1 VHPYNTARFV
11 QYSKTSVY
19 YNTAYYTNTPY
30 DTSLVGIHTCA
41 HVQIYMHTRP
51 EPAKLCLSASTS
63 PNVCVSNI
71 LLAPTHTHIHARAH
85 MQTYTNTHS
94 HTHTHTHT
102 HVNTPIHTGILHGLP
117 CHDGCTLPALAGQR
131 CCGGAPRVSALL
143 YRGPRPHAAL
153 LLCE

>member
-1 VHPYNTARFV
+1 MHPYNTARFV

-85 MQTYTNTHS
+85 MPTYTNTHA

-102 HVNTPIHTGILHGLP
+102 CQHTYTHRYPTWASLP
-117 CHDGCTLPALAGQR
+117 R
-131 CCGGAPRVSALL
+131 RVHPSCLGWSTMLWWRPPSLGTAI
-143 YRGPRPHAAL
+143 PRPSPSCRTATL
-153 LLCE
+153 